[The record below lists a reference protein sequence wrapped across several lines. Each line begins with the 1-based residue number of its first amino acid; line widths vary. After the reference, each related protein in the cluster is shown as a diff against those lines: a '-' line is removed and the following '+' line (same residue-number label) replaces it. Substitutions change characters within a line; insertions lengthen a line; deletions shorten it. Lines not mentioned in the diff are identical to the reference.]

1 MISRLLNWL
10 RGDSAHWAEDDLRQ
24 SEAPGTVYKPEPRP
38 RPELPAPAN
47 PLAVE
52 LARELASEPPDDP
65 VEELLEEPVSET
77 VNEPAPE
84 TVEGPSDEVQFEPEE
99 QPESLIRNKYL
110 REDTGTHET
119 LKILDDSLLDT
130 GEEEGF
136 DPYNTGDF
144 DRSRNWERRFKS

>member
-10 RGDSAHWAEDDLRQ
+10 RGDGAHWAEDDLRQ
-24 SEAPGTVYKPEPRP
+24 SDAPPAIPEPAPRP
-38 RPELPAPAN
+38 RPELPAATN
-47 PLAVE
+47 PV
-52 LARELASEPPDDP
+52 ARELARQLASRPPDEP
-65 VEELLEEPVSET
+65 VVEPVLEPGCEPGEEPVEK
-77 VNEPAPE
+77 VAGHPA
-84 TVEGPSDEVQFEPEE
+84 DEVPFEPEE
-99 QPESLIRNKYL
+99 QTESPIRNKYL

-119 LKILDDSLLDT
+119 LKILDESLLDT